1 MTAQTDA
8 AINTATMA
16 KDSATAIGSAGLV
29 FLGIPQ
35 AILVAAFAGALLSL
49 YFRKAQPETL
59 KKTIV
64 GIIAVAFAAA
74 WLAVILPHWRYTSS
88 LETIPP
94 EALAGGIALG
104 FNFIR
109 RVAGA
114 AIEKWAMKKA
124 EETA

>member
-1 MTAQTDA
+1 MTTTDA
-8 AINTATMA
+8 AITTANMA
-16 KDSATAIGSAGLV
+16 KDSAAAIGSAGLV

-35 AILVAAFAGALLSL
+35 AILVASFAGALLSL
-49 YFRKAQPETL
+49 YFRKSEPESL
-59 KKTIV
+59 KRTVI

-74 WLAVILPHWRYTSS
+74 WVTVILPHWKYTNS
-88 LETIPP
+88 LSAIPP
-94 EALAGGIALG
+94 EALAGGIALS

-124 EETA
+124 EETT